1 MTRRRPTE
9 PPPIQMA
16 EPRSGENSEEG
27 WKALHAVSH
36 APDSYNL
43 LITDHDMPGL
53 SGLDLVKR
61 LRAVHIA
68 LPVILATGKLPMAE
82 FIQYPWLQPA
92 AMLLKQALYHRG
104 VVGNSERSIARD

>member
-1 MTRRRPTE
+1 
-9 PPPIQMA
+9 MA
-16 EPRSGENSEEG
+16 PHTLLREECLIRYQVDTAADGEEG

-36 APDSYNL
+36 APDSYDL

-68 LPVILATGKLPMAE
+68 LPVILATGKLPIEMDPK
-82 FIQYPWLQPA
+82 FRTVI
-92 AMLLKQALYHRG
+92 
-104 VVGNSERSIARD
+104 